1 MKDELIA
8 SLVNSAMGTA
18 TNVVNK
24 VAEDHRRTLEKEE
37 AIAREQEQTKR
48 AIAQEEERT
57 RREFVEKGLD
67 KRHREEIKELQ
78 RKRQENPIDT
88 KCPSC
93 TGVMNVDRH
102 KGTLTCP
109 YCGNTE
115 VLDPI
120 HCYDPIL
127 DGDIIDLK
135 PKAAPAPAPEVKPEP
150 VYTPASDIRESTM
163 QNGVIVEKLNVRPNK
178 SFSPE
183 ASGSAIHNVTR
194 MATSADLS
202 SVDETPLL
210 NQLVSDVKKNADEP
224 IMNKV
229 ASAAKLV
236 DTKPVEQFVKNETR
250 GLVLAI
256 ISAVCGVVGLVTCG
270 VLIVPEVLGIILGLI
285 PLIGKKSKFGTP
297 SKIVS
302 AIGVVASLSACALI
316 LVSAFILKK

>member
-8 SLVNSAMGTA
+8 SIVNSAMGTA

-48 AIAQEEERT
+48 TIAQEEERT

-78 RKRQENPIDT
+78 RKRQENPINT
-88 KCPSC
+88 ACPSC
-93 TGVMNVDRH
+93 TGVMDVDRH
-102 KGTLTCP
+102 KGLMTCP

-115 VLDPI
+115 GLDPI

-127 DGDIIDLK
+127 DGELVDLK
-135 PKAAPAPAPEVKPEP
+135 PKAAAPVPAAKPEP
-150 VYTPASDIRESTM
+150 AYTPASDIRESKM
-163 QNGVIVEKLNVRPNK
+163 QNGVIIEKLNVRPNK
-178 SFSPE
+178 SFSSD
-183 ASGSAIHNVTR
+183 ATSSAVHNVAR
-194 MATSADLS
+194 MATAADLA

-210 NQLVSDVKKNADEP
+210 NQLVSEVKNPDKP
-224 IMNKV
+224 IMDKV

-236 DTKPVEQFVKNETR
+236 DTKPVETFVKHETR

-256 ISAVCGVVGLVTCG
+256 ISAVCGVIGLVTCG

-285 PLIGKKSKFGTP
+285 PLIGRKSKFGTP

>member
-8 SLVNSAMGTA
+8 SIVNSAMGTA

-67 KRHREEIKELQ
+67 KRHREEVKELQ
-78 RKRQENPIDT
+78 RKRQENPINT
-88 KCPSC
+88 ACPSC
-93 TGVMNVDRH
+93 TGVMDVDRH
-102 KGTLTCP
+102 KGILTCP

-127 DGDIIDLK
+127 DGELVDLK
-135 PKAAPAPAPEVKPEP
+135 PKAAPIPEVKPEP
-150 VYTPASDIRESTM
+150 VYTPASDLRESTT
-163 QNGVIVEKLNVRPNK
+163 QNGVIIEKLNVRPNK
-178 SFSPE
+178 SFSSE
-183 ASGSAIHNVTR
+183 ASGTAIHNVAR

-210 NQLVSDVKKNADEP
+210 NSIVEAATNPNEP
-224 IMNKV
+224 ITKKV

-236 DTKPVEQFVKNETR
+236 DTEPVEKFVRHETR

-256 ISAVCGVVGLVTCG
+256 ISAVCGVIGLVTCG
-270 VLIVPEVLGIILGLI
+270 VLIVPEVLGIILGII

-316 LVSAFILKK
+316 LVSVFILKK